1 MKIVMLGTGNAKAIE
16 CYNTCFAIDD
26 HGRYL
31 LVDGGGGNGLFK
43 QLNNADID
51 YDKID
56 DIFLTHKHL
65 DHLTGVMWLI
75 RMFCQN
81 MKSDS
86 TKRIY
91 GHHEVINILK
101 MMACMLLNEKE
112 VQHIGKGLKII
123 EVEDGE
129 CLEIIGHDFTFFD
142 IRSSKAKQFGFMLRL
157 ENDEKLVCLGDEP
170 YQPHLKSYADNAK
183 YLLHE
188 AFCLYS
194 EKELFDPYGKHH
206 STVRDACLLANELN
220 VKSLI
225 LYHTE
230 DKNIKRRKEL
240 YSMEGQQYFSGNLLI
255 PDDLEIIEI

>member
-1 MKIVMLGTGNAKAIE
+1 MNHYHF
-16 CYNTCFAIDD
+16 YNRSEEFRNKVTEILEN
-26 HGRYL
+26 R
-31 LVDGGGGNGLFK
+31 K
-43 QLNNADID
+43 Q
-51 YDKID
+51 
-56 DIFLTHKHL
+56 
-65 DHLTGVMWLI
+65 
-75 RMFCQN
+75 
-81 MKSDS
+81 
-86 TKRIY
+86 
-91 GHHEVINILK
+91 EVL
-101 MMACMLLNEKE
+101 EFF
-112 VQHIGKGLKII
+112 

-129 CLEIIGHDFTFFD
+129 CLEILGHDLTFFD

-206 STVRDACLLANELN
+206 STVKDACLLANELN
-220 VKSLI
+220 VKNLI

-230 DKNIKRRKEL
+230 DKNIKRCKEL